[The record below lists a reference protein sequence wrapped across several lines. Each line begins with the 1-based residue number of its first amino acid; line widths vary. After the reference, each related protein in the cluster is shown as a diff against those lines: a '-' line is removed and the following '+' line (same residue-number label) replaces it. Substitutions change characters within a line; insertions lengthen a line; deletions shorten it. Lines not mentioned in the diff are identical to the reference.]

1 MAWSKPSRVS
11 AGAVLVAVAALLA
24 GCVPTAPEPTPKP
37 TEAASVTLTDE
48 TRAQLQQL
56 FDEGFASSGMPGAA
70 AFVRIGDE
78 TWEASTGVGDLATQE
93 PFDPAAHVRIAS
105 NTKPFTATAVLLLV
119 DDGVITLDDTLEQ
132 HIPGIAN
139 GDRIT
144 VRQILQM
151 SSGVWEF
158 TSDNDLIGRWA
169 ADPMMPWSVDDTIA
183 LIRTHE
189 PAFEPGEKVVYT
201 DSNYVL
207 LGRIAELASGLP
219 MHELVQTR
227 ILDPLGLDDTRFP
240 APDEPGIPEP
250 HQQGYRPPAEDLG
263 ALDTLIPMGDIN
275 PEVAWGAGNMT
286 STMADLAV
294 WADALADG
302 TLLSP
307 ELQAERIQSREF
319 DGQTIQF
326 GYGLGLIRLGDFLG
340 HDGAIMGYS
349 SVVMRLPAEDA
360 TFVMVGNASTNS
372 TTPTMDIFLS
382 VVQALYPE
390 QIRPVE

>member
-1 MAWSKPSRVS
+1 MPTSRS
-11 AGAVLVAVAALLA
+11 ANALCIAAALTVLA
-24 GCVPTAPEPTPKP
+24 GCAPAVPDPTPAP
-37 TEAASVTLTDE
+37 TEAAAVTLDDE

-56 FDEGFASSGMPGAA
+56 FDDGFASSGMPGGAA
-70 AFVRIGDE
+70 IVRIGDE
-78 TWEASTGVGDLATQE
+78 TWEASTGVGDLETQE

-119 DDGVITLDDTLEQ
+119 DDGVVTLDDPLEQ
-132 HIPGIAN
+132 YIPDIAN

-144 VRQILQM
+144 VRQLLQM

-158 TSDNDLIGRWA
+158 TSDAELIGRWA
-169 ADPMMPWSVDDTIA
+169 ADPMMPWTVDDTIA

-207 LGRIAELASGLP
+207 LGRIAELASGMPL
-219 MHELVQTR
+219 HEFVQTR
-227 ILDPLGLDDTRFP
+227 ILDELGMDDTRFP
-240 APDEPGIPEP
+240 APDEPGIPDP

-263 ALDTLIPMGDIN
+263 SLDNLIPMGDIN

-286 STMADLAV
+286 STIADLAV
-294 WADALADG
+294 WGVALADG
-302 TLLSP
+302 TLLSA
-307 ELQAERIQSREF
+307 ELQAERIQSRQF
-319 DGQTIQF
+319 DGPTIEI

-349 SVVMRLPAEDA
+349 SVAMRLPSADA

-382 VVQALYPE
+382 MVKALFPE
-390 QIRPVE
+390 QIRPLG